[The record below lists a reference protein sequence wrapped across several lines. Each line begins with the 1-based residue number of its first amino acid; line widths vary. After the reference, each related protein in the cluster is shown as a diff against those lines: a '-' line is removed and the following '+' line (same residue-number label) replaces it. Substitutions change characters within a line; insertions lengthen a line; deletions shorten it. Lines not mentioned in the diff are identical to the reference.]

1 MLEEQKDQMGQE
13 SNPEISNKRKL
24 PTHLGL
30 EGQDGGVTKPRSQDC
45 LGPVKVGTTQDTQLR
60 SKTLWKLR
68 DGEKFPSLLSVC
80 S

>member
-1 MLEEQKDQMGQE
+1 MEELKDQTGQE
-13 SNPEISNKRKL
+13 SNPEIRNKRKL

-30 EGQDGGVTKPRSQDC
+30 EGKDGGVTKPRSQDY
-45 LGPVKVGTTQDTQLR
+45 LGPVKAGTTQDTQLR
-60 SKTLWKLR
+60 PKIFWKPR